1 MTTRK
6 PRFPSMAPLGAL
18 LLLLSGGCMQRGVA
32 LLPAPPSEVR
42 RESPSPGP
50 RVDNTAPRTDNTAP
64 RIDNAA
70 PVPPPGPDYGRL
82 YREAVAR
89 TRDLLAKGNSRDA
102 LPLWDGFGE
111 SPFASEAAFNRGVLH
126 QLAGDTRGASE
137 QYRRAA
143 SAPLLSEPAAANLL
157 GIALLAGDRTAL
169 REIVDNVARP
179 IASLPGDRSPEFLG
193 NLAAAFGELSR
204 TAEAEAAQQ
213 AILSRGAGTPALR
226 WNRAVIAWRRGGVA
240 TAQKLSTELAPAI
253 SALWPVEA
261 SRVAW
266 NRDASRVPL
275 LDGSAEPRL
284 LAMSRNLSAYR
295 EWEKGNIPSAR
306 SLLEETAGGTGHA
319 AEYQTNIGI
328 VLAGQGRW
336 KDARAAFE
344 RAVAS
349 DPELPDGWL
358 NLGLFREVYLGDG
371 PGALSCY
378 DRYVTLNGP
387 RKDEVV
393 KWSEWLRK
401 SPSSR

>member
-1 MTTRK
+1 MRTR
-6 PRFPSMAPLGAL
+6 PAPHRILAGPL
-18 LLLLSGGCMQRGVA
+18 SVLFLLLSGGCAPRGAA
-32 LLPAPPSEVR
+32 LLPSPPSEVR
-42 RESPSPGP
+42 RA
-50 RVDNTAPRTDNTAP
+50 TAATAARTDNTAP

-111 SPFASEAAFNRGVLH
+111 SPFAAEAAFNRGVLL
-126 QLAGDTRGASE
+126 QLTGDTRGASE

-143 SAPLLSEPAAANLL
+143 SAPLRSEPAAANLL
-157 GIALLAGDRTAL
+157 GIALLAGNRDAL
-169 REIVDNVARP
+169 REVVENVGRP
-179 IASLPGDRSPEFLG
+179 IASLPGDRTPEFLG

-204 TAEAEAAQQ
+204 TGEADALQRT
-213 AILSRGAGTPALR
+213 IVSNGGSTPALR
-226 WNRAVIAWRRGGVA
+226 WNQTVIAWKRGDVA
-240 TAQKLSTELAPAI
+240 AARKLSSELAPAM
-253 SALWPVEA
+253 SGLWPVEA

-266 NRDASRVPL
+266 DRDASRVPP

-284 LAMSRNLSAYR
+284 RAMSRNLSAYR
-295 EWEKGNIPSAR
+295 EWEKGNAPAAR
-306 SLLEETAGGTGHA
+306 SLLEEAAGGTGHT

-328 VLAGQGRW
+328 VLASQGRW

-344 RAVAS
+344 RAAAS
-349 DPELPDGWL
+349 DPELPEGWL

-378 DRYVTLNGP
+378 DRYVTLNGS

-401 SPSSR
+401 STSSR